1 MAKKKIAMP
10 ADSSK
15 VSSRQRKL
23 AATRPMAGHQAEF
36 DSPLALLIAGRAK
49 EATLRR
55 EIGLGGGGG
64 SIGGGAAASACDF
77 SAARLER
84 LYSRFPSSSDG
95 ARVAID
101 DITAARESGGDQEVE
116 ALFEPLLVLEL
127 DRRVRLGECG
137 EFYAL
142 ARKSQMD
149 VDKVVSDLERVEEAK
164 RGDAG
169 DGGGGGE
176 GSTPHTVGTLAAVLD
191 GKPPPRL
198 VRQTTDMD
206 TNLNPLARRNSEDER
221 NDAADQEERKAEER
235 DTRPHRI
242 KQKKRKA
249 ELAED
254 RKSGAT
260 FTVKAF
266 CAWAR
271 MTSFRWVIP
280 MFILTS
286 LNWCLGKLAYYWMML
301 WTDPPPG
308 VRFTEVEYLAGYFIL
323 RMVSPMRSSLITTTY
338 LSHPPHTWL
347 LLLSASD
354 NRFQL
359 SHGRKLFRLVPRGHR
374 SARQGAVG
382 AFTRKDGVPCAAA
395 RRKDDQAND

>member
-55 EIGLGGGGG
+55 EIGLGGGDS

-101 DITAARESGGDQEVE
+101 DITVARESGGDQEVE

-149 VDKVVSDLERVEEAK
+149 VDKVVS
-164 RGDAG
+164 
-169 DGGGGGE
+169 
-176 GSTPHTVGTLAAVLD
+176 
-191 GKPPPRL
+191 
-198 VRQTTDMD
+198 
-206 TNLNPLARRNSEDER
+206 N
-221 NDAADQEERKAEER
+221 
-235 DTRPHRI
+235 
-242 KQKKRKA
+242 
-249 ELAED
+249 
-254 RKSGAT
+254 
-260 FTVKAF
+260 
-266 CAWAR
+266 
-271 MTSFRWVIP
+271 
-280 MFILTS
+280 
-286 LNWCLGKLAYYWMML
+286 
-301 WTDPPPG
+301 
-308 VRFTEVEYLAGYFIL
+308 
-323 RMVSPMRSSLITTTY
+323 
-338 LSHPPHTWL
+338 
-347 LLLSASD
+347 
-354 NRFQL
+354 
-359 SHGRKLFRLVPRGHR
+359 
-374 SARQGAVG
+374 
-382 AFTRKDGVPCAAA
+382 
-395 RRKDDQAND
+395 

>member
-1 MAKKKIAMP
+1 
-10 ADSSK
+10 
-15 VSSRQRKL
+15 
-23 AATRPMAGHQAEF
+23 
-36 DSPLALLIAGRAK
+36 
-49 EATLRR
+49 
-55 EIGLGGGGG
+55 
-64 SIGGGAAASACDF
+64 
-77 SAARLER
+77 
-84 LYSRFPSSSDG
+84 
-95 ARVAID
+95 
-101 DITAARESGGDQEVE
+101 
-116 ALFEPLLVLEL
+116 
-127 DRRVRLGECG
+127 
-137 EFYAL
+137 
-142 ARKSQMD
+142 MD

-338 LSHPPHTWL
+338 LSHPPTHL
-347 LLLSASD
+347 VAASFSFRQSLSAFAWSQ
-354 NRFQL
+354 NFSACSAWPSLCTTRRCGGFCTQRWSTL
-359 SHGRKLFRLVPRGHR
+359 R
-374 SARQGAVG
+374 SSPEEG
-382 AFTRKDGVPCAAA
+382 
-395 RRKDDQAND
+395 

>member
-1 MAKKKIAMP
+1 M
-10 ADSSK
+10 
-15 VSSRQRKL
+15 
-23 AATRPMAGHQAEF
+23 
-36 DSPLALLIAGRAK
+36 
-49 EATLRR
+49 
-55 EIGLGGGGG
+55 
-64 SIGGGAAASACDF
+64 
-77 SAARLER
+77 
-84 LYSRFPSSSDG
+84 
-95 ARVAID
+95 
-101 DITAARESGGDQEVE
+101 
-116 ALFEPLLVLEL
+116 
-127 DRRVRLGECG
+127 
-137 EFYAL
+137 
-142 ARKSQMD
+142 
-149 VDKVVSDLERVEEAK
+149 
-164 RGDAG
+164 
-169 DGGGGGE
+169 
-176 GSTPHTVGTLAAVLD
+176 LD

-338 LSHPPHTWL
+338 LSHPLHTWL

-382 AFTRKDGVPCAAA
+382 AFARKDGVPCAAA